1 MLSLFGLPQVDKM
14 DSINTPVRVCL
25 HPVLIMLATI
35 ASLFLVSLT
44 GLFMVCSV
52 WRSVNHGIVRYEN
65 QNIPLATHPL
75 HRDLAL
81 ATHP

>member
-1 MLSLFGLPQVDKM
+1 MLSLFGLSQVDEM
-14 DSINTPVRVCL
+14 EHRPPVRVCL

-44 GLFMVCSV
+44 GLFMVFSV
-52 WRSVNHGIVRYEN
+52 WHSVNHGIVRYEN